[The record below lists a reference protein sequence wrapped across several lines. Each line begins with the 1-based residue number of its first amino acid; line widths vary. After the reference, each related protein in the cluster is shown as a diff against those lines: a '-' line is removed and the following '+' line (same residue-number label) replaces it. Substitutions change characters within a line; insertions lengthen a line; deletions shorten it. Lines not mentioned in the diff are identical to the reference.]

1 MRVRSWIRISSIL
14 LAPVPAIYFS
24 VAWARAQ
31 DKGTAGLPQAHY
43 AGGGERGPEME
54 VRARKN

>member
-1 MRVRSWIRISSIL
+1 MKGRSWIRLSSIL
-14 LAPVPAIYFS
+14 LALVPAVYYS
-24 VAWARAQ
+24 AASAPAQ
-31 DKGTAGLPQAHY
+31 DRGAVKLPQAHY